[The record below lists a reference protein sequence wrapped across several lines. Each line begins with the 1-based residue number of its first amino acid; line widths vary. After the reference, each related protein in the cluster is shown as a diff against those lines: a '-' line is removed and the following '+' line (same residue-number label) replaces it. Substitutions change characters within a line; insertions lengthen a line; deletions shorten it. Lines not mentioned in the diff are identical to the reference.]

1 MMPYIR
7 YGGYAYLP
15 FGLLILYYWLSY
27 KSFNTSKIIKIFLIF
42 GVIYFSSKN
51 FVRINKELRT
61 IDSFTVN
68 HLKTKQS
75 YPIPYFRDFEV
86 EEKKMQSKKIY
97 ISKHNWNCSISN
109 LPCIPGFWENLEIIF
124 NEKNGYNFIIV
135 NEQDY
140 IDILNHKMKVFNL
153 SKKRNENDFN
163 REIRY
168 K

>member
-1 MMPYIR
+1 
-7 YGGYAYLP
+7 
-15 FGLLILYYWLSY
+15 
-27 KSFNTSKIIKIFLIF
+27 
-42 GVIYFSSKN
+42 
-51 FVRINKELRT
+51 
-61 IDSFTVN
+61 
-68 HLKTKQS
+68 
-75 YPIPYFRDFEV
+75 
-86 EEKKMQSKKIY
+86 MQSKKIY

-140 IDILNHKMKVFNL
+140 IDILNHEMKVFNL